1 MENNNQTSM
10 SSGHSSVQPLVR
22 ASSVTKKFGGFIALN
37 NVNLDIGPGER
48 VGLIGPNGS
57 GKSTLVNCISGM
69 LTIEAGKIEL
79 AGADISNLQPHAR
92 VHAGIARSFQI
103 PRPFKSMSVLENIMV
118 VLNFSGNDRKEAGD
132 NRSTHERAMAV
143 VHSVGLTSK
152 KDNISGSLTQV
163 ELRKLELARA
173 MAANP
178 RLLIAD
184 EALAGLSGAEV
195 DEILVLIMGMKEKG
209 VSVLLIEHIMSAV
222 MQFSERLVVL
232 VAGNKIADGL
242 PQDVI
247 NNPEVIKAYL
257 GE

>member
-1 MENNNQTSM
+1 MENQ
-10 SSGHSSVQPLVR
+10 HQPLVR
-22 ASSVTKKFGGFIALN
+22 VSDITKKFGGFTALS
-37 NVNLDIGPGER
+37 NVSLDIAPGER

-69 LTIEAGKIEL
+69 LEIDGGDILLNNTNISQL
-79 AGADISNLQPHAR
+79 APHAR

-103 PRPFKSMSVLENIMV
+103 PRPFKSMSVLENIKV
-118 VLNFSGNDRKEAGD
+118 VLTFSGNQRLDSSD
-132 NRSTHERAMAV
+132 LRSTQERAIAMV
-143 VHSVGLTSK
+143 ESVGLAPK
-152 KDNISGSLTQV
+152 MHAISASLTQV

-173 MAANP
+173 MSANP
-178 RLLIAD
+178 KLLIAD

-195 DEILVLIMGMKEKG
+195 DEVLVLIMNMKSKG

-232 VAGNKIADGL
+232 VAGNKIADGN

-247 NNPEVIKAYL
+247 NNPEVIRAYL

>member
-1 MENNNQTSM
+1 MENQ
-10 SSGHSSVQPLVR
+10 HQPLVR
-22 ASSVTKKFGGFIALN
+22 VSDITKKFGGFTALS
-37 NVNLDIGPGER
+37 NVSLDIAPGER

-69 LTIEAGKIEL
+69 VDIDGGHILLNNTNISQL
-79 AGADISNLQPHAR
+79 APHAR

-103 PRPFKSMSVLENIMV
+103 PRPFKSMSVLENVKV
-118 VLNFSGNDRKEAGD
+118 VLTFSGNQRLDSNES
-132 NRSTHERAMAV
+132 RSTDERAIAMV
-143 VHSVGLTSK
+143 ESVGLAPK
-152 KDNISGSLTQV
+152 MHAISASLTQV

-173 MAANP
+173 MSANP
-178 RLLIAD
+178 KLLIAD
-184 EALAGLSGAEV
+184 EALSGLSGAEV
-195 DEILVLIMGMKEKG
+195 DEVLVLIMNMKAKG

-232 VAGNKIADGL
+232 VAGNKIADGN

-247 NNPEVIKAYL
+247 NNPEVIRAYL

>member
-1 MENNNQTSM
+1 MENQQ
-10 SSGHSSVQPLVR
+10 QPLVR
-22 ASSVTKKFGGFIALN
+22 VSDITKKFGGFTALS
-37 NVNLDIGPGER
+37 NVSLDIAPGER

-69 LTIEAGKIEL
+69 VDIDGGHILLNNTNISQL
-79 AGADISNLQPHAR
+79 APHAR

-103 PRPFKSMSVLENIMV
+103 PRPFKSMSVLENIKV
-118 VLNFSGNDRKEAGD
+118 VLTFSGNQRLDSND
-132 NRSTHERAMAV
+132 LRSTQERAIAMV
-143 VHSVGLTSK
+143 ESVGLAPK
-152 KDNISGSLTQV
+152 MHAISASLTQV

-173 MAANP
+173 MSANP
-178 RLLIAD
+178 KLLIAD

-195 DEILVLIMGMKEKG
+195 DEVLVLIMNMKAKG

-232 VAGNKIADGL
+232 VAGNKIADGN

-247 NNPEVIKAYL
+247 NNPEVIRAYL

>member
-1 MENNNQTSM
+1 MENQQ
-10 SSGHSSVQPLVR
+10 QPLVR
-22 ASSVTKKFGGFIALN
+22 VSDITKKFGGFTALS
-37 NVNLDIGPGER
+37 NVSLDIAPGER

-69 LTIEAGKIEL
+69 VDIDGGHILLNNTNISQL
-79 AGADISNLQPHAR
+79 APHAR

-103 PRPFKSMSVLENIMV
+103 PRPFKSMSVLENIKV
-118 VLNFSGNDRKEAGD
+118 VLTFSGNQRLSSNES
-132 NRSTHERAMAV
+132 RSTDERAIAMV
-143 VHSVGLTSK
+143 ESVGLAPK
-152 KDNISGSLTQV
+152 MHAISASLTQV

-173 MAANP
+173 MSANP
-178 RLLIAD
+178 KLLIAD

-195 DEILVLIMGMKEKG
+195 DEVLVLIMNMKSKG

-232 VAGNKIADGL
+232 VAGNKIADGN

-247 NNPEVIKAYL
+247 NNPEVIRAYL

>member
-1 MENNNQTSM
+1 MENQ
-10 SSGHSSVQPLVR
+10 HQPLVR
-22 ASSVTKKFGGFIALN
+22 VSDITKKFGGFTALS
-37 NVNLDIGPGER
+37 NVSLDIAPGER

-69 LTIEAGKIEL
+69 VDIDGGHILLNNTNISQL
-79 AGADISNLQPHAR
+79 APHAR

-103 PRPFKSMSVLENIMV
+103 PRPFKSMSVLENIKV
-118 VLNFSGNDRKEAGD
+118 VLTFSGNQRLDSNES
-132 NRSTHERAMAV
+132 RSTDERAIAMV
-143 VHSVGLTSK
+143 ESVGLAPK
-152 KDNISGSLTQV
+152 MHAISASLTQV

-173 MAANP
+173 MSANP
-178 RLLIAD
+178 KLLIAD

-195 DEILVLIMGMKEKG
+195 DEVLVLIMNMKAKG

-232 VAGNKIADGL
+232 VAGNKIADGN

-247 NNPEVIKAYL
+247 NNPEVIRAYL

>member
-1 MENNNQTSM
+1 MENQ
-10 SSGHSSVQPLVR
+10 HQPLVR
-22 ASSVTKKFGGFIALN
+22 VSDITKKFGGFTALS
-37 NVNLDIGPGER
+37 NVSLDIAPGER

-69 LTIEAGKIEL
+69 LEIDGGDILLNNTNISQL
-79 AGADISNLQPHAR
+79 ATHAR

-103 PRPFKSMSVLENIMV
+103 PRPFKSMSVLENIKV
-118 VLNFSGNDRKEAGD
+118 VLTFSGNQRLDSND
-132 NRSTHERAMAV
+132 LRSTQERAIAMV
-143 VHSVGLTSK
+143 ESVGLAPK
-152 KDNISGSLTQV
+152 MHAISASLTQV

-173 MAANP
+173 MSANP
-178 RLLIAD
+178 KLLIAD

-195 DEILVLIMGMKEKG
+195 DEVLVLIMNMKSKG

-232 VAGNKIADGL
+232 VAGNKIADGN

-247 NNPEVIKAYL
+247 NNPEVIRAYL

>member
-1 MENNNQTSM
+1 MENQ
-10 SSGHSSVQPLVR
+10 HQPLVR
-22 ASSVTKKFGGFIALN
+22 VSDITKKFGGFTALS
-37 NVNLDIGPGER
+37 NVSLDIAPGER

-69 LTIEAGKIEL
+69 VDIDGGHILLNNTNISQL
-79 AGADISNLQPHAR
+79 APHAR

-103 PRPFKSMSVLENIMV
+103 PRPFKSMSVLENIKV
-118 VLNFSGNDRKEAGD
+118 VLTFSGNQRLSSNES
-132 NRSTHERAMAV
+132 RSTDERAIAMV
-143 VHSVGLTSK
+143 ESVGLAPK
-152 KDNISGSLTQV
+152 MHAISASLTQV

-173 MAANP
+173 MSANP
-178 RLLIAD
+178 KLLIAD

-195 DEILVLIMGMKEKG
+195 DEVLVLIMNMKSKG

-232 VAGNKIADGL
+232 VAGNKIADGN

-247 NNPEVIKAYL
+247 NNPEVIRAYL

>member
-1 MENNNQTSM
+1 MENQ
-10 SSGHSSVQPLVR
+10 HQPLVR
-22 ASSVTKKFGGFIALN
+22 VSDITKKFGGFTALS
-37 NVNLDIGPGER
+37 NVSLDIAPGER

-69 LTIEAGKIEL
+69 VDIDGGHILLNNTNISQL
-79 AGADISNLQPHAR
+79 APHAR

-103 PRPFKSMSVLENIMV
+103 PRPFKSMSVLENIKV
-118 VLNFSGNDRKEAGD
+118 VLTFSGNQRLDSNES
-132 NRSTHERAMAV
+132 RSTDERAIAMV
-143 VHSVGLTSK
+143 ESVGLAPK
-152 KDNISGSLTQV
+152 MHAISASLTQV

-173 MAANP
+173 MSANP
-178 RLLIAD
+178 KLLIAD

-195 DEILVLIMGMKEKG
+195 DEVLVLIMNMKSKG

-232 VAGNKIADGL
+232 VAGNKIADGN

-247 NNPEVIKAYL
+247 NNPEVIRAYL

>member
-1 MENNNQTSM
+1 MENQ
-10 SSGHSSVQPLVR
+10 HQPLVR
-22 ASSVTKKFGGFIALN
+22 VSDITKKFGGFTALS
-37 NVNLDIGPGER
+37 NVSLDIAPGER

-69 LTIEAGKIEL
+69 LEIDGGDILLNNTNISQL
-79 AGADISNLQPHAR
+79 APHAR

-103 PRPFKSMSVLENIMV
+103 PRPFKSMSVLENIKV
-118 VLNFSGNDRKEAGD
+118 VLTFSGNQRLDSNES
-132 NRSTHERAMAV
+132 RSTDERAIAMV
-143 VHSVGLTSK
+143 ESVGLAPK
-152 KDNISGSLTQV
+152 MHAISASLTQV

-173 MAANP
+173 MSANP
-178 RLLIAD
+178 KLLIAD

-195 DEILVLIMGMKEKG
+195 DEVLVLIMNMKAKG

-232 VAGNKIADGL
+232 VAGNNIADGN

-247 NNPEVIKAYL
+247 NNPEVISAYL
-257 GE
+257 VE

>member
-1 MENNNQTSM
+1 MENQ
-10 SSGHSSVQPLVR
+10 HQPLVR
-22 ASSVTKKFGGFIALN
+22 VSDITKRFGGFTALS
-37 NVNLDIGPGER
+37 NVSLDIAPGER

-69 LTIEAGKIEL
+69 LEIDGGDILLNNTNISQL
-79 AGADISNLQPHAR
+79 APHAR

-103 PRPFKSMSVLENIMV
+103 PRPFKSMSVLENIKV
-118 VLNFSGNDRKEAGD
+118 VLTFSGNQRLDSND
-132 NRSTHERAMAV
+132 LRSTQERAIAMV
-143 VHSVGLTSK
+143 ESVGLAPK
-152 KDNISGSLTQV
+152 MHAISASLTQV

-173 MAANP
+173 MSANP
-178 RLLIAD
+178 KLLIAD

-195 DEILVLIMGMKEKG
+195 DEVLVLIMNMKTKG

-232 VAGNKIADGL
+232 VAGNKIADGN

-247 NNPEVIKAYL
+247 NNPEVIRAYL

>member
-1 MENNNQTSM
+1 MENQ
-10 SSGHSSVQPLVR
+10 HQPLVR
-22 ASSVTKKFGGFIALN
+22 VSDITKKFGGFTALS
-37 NVNLDIGPGER
+37 NVSLDIAPGER

-69 LTIEAGKIEL
+69 LEIDGGDILLNNTNISQL
-79 AGADISNLQPHAR
+79 APHAR

-103 PRPFKSMSVLENIMV
+103 PRPFKSMSVLENIKV
-118 VLNFSGNDRKEAGD
+118 VLTFSGNQRLDSND
-132 NRSTHERAMAV
+132 LRSTQERAIAMV
-143 VHSVGLTSK
+143 ESVGLAPK
-152 KDNISGSLTQV
+152 MHAISASLTQV

-173 MAANP
+173 MSANP
-178 RLLIAD
+178 KLLIAD

-195 DEILVLIMGMKEKG
+195 DEVLELIMNMKSKG

-232 VAGNKIADGL
+232 VAGNKIADGN

-247 NNPEVIKAYL
+247 NNPEVIRAYL

>member
-1 MENNNQTSM
+1 MENQ
-10 SSGHSSVQPLVR
+10 HQPLVR
-22 ASSVTKKFGGFIALN
+22 VSDSTKKFGGFTALS
-37 NVNLDIGPGER
+37 NVSLDIAPGER

-69 LTIEAGKIEL
+69 LEIDGGDILLNNTNISQL
-79 AGADISNLQPHAR
+79 APHAR

-103 PRPFKSMSVLENIMV
+103 PRPFKSMSVLENIKV
-118 VLNFSGNDRKEAGD
+118 VLTFSGNQRLDSD
-132 NRSTHERAMAV
+132 DLRSTQERAIAMV
-143 VHSVGLTSK
+143 ESVGLAPK
-152 KDNISGSLTQV
+152 MHAISASLTQV

-173 MAANP
+173 MSANP
-178 RLLIAD
+178 KLLIAD

-195 DEILVLIMGMKEKG
+195 DEVLVLIMNMKSKG

-232 VAGNKIADGL
+232 VAGNKIADGN

-247 NNPEVIKAYL
+247 NNPEVIRAYL

>member
-1 MENNNQTSM
+1 MENQQ
-10 SSGHSSVQPLVR
+10 QPLVR
-22 ASSVTKKFGGFIALN
+22 VSDITKKFGGFTALS
-37 NVNLDIGPGER
+37 NVSLDIAPGER

-69 LTIEAGKIEL
+69 VDIDGGHILLNNTNISQL
-79 AGADISNLQPHAR
+79 APHAR

-103 PRPFKSMSVLENIMV
+103 PRPFKSMSVLENIKV
-118 VLNFSGNDRKEAGD
+118 VLTFSGNQRLSSNES
-132 NRSTHERAMAV
+132 RSMDERAIAMV
-143 VHSVGLTSK
+143 ESVGLAPK
-152 KDNISGSLTQV
+152 MHAISASLTQV

-173 MAANP
+173 MSANP
-178 RLLIAD
+178 KLLIAD

-195 DEILVLIMGMKEKG
+195 DEVLVLIMNMKSKG

-232 VAGNKIADGL
+232 VAGNKIADGN

-247 NNPEVIKAYL
+247 NNPEVIRAYL

>member
-1 MENNNQTSM
+1 MENQ
-10 SSGHSSVQPLVR
+10 HQPLVR
-22 ASSVTKKFGGFIALN
+22 VSDITKKFGGFTALS
-37 NVNLDIGPGER
+37 NVSLDIAPGER

-69 LTIEAGKIEL
+69 VDIDGGHILLNNTNISQL
-79 AGADISNLQPHAR
+79 APHAR

-103 PRPFKSMSVLENIMV
+103 PRPFKSMSVLENIKV
-118 VLNFSGNDRKEAGD
+118 VLTFSGNQRLSSNES
-132 NRSTHERAMAV
+132 RSTDERAIAMV
-143 VHSVGLTSK
+143 ESVGLAPK
-152 KDNISGSLTQV
+152 MHAISASLTQV

-173 MAANP
+173 MSANP
-178 RLLIAD
+178 KLLIAD

-195 DEILVLIMGMKEKG
+195 DEVLVLIMNMKAKG

-232 VAGNKIADGL
+232 VAGNKIADGN

-247 NNPEVIKAYL
+247 NNPEVIRAYL

>member
-1 MENNNQTSM
+1 MVWKIMENTTQT
-10 SSGHSSVQPLVR
+10 QTPLVK
-22 ASSVTKKFGGFIALN
+22 ANSVTKKFGGFTALSNVDLVIA
-37 NVNLDIGPGER
+37 PGER

-69 LTIEAGKIEL
+69 LKIDGGSIEFAGEN
-79 AGADISNLQPHAR
+79 ISSLPPHAR

-103 PRPFKSMSVLENIMV
+103 PRPFKTMSVFENIMV
-118 VLNFSGNDRKEAGD
+118 VLNFSGNDRKSAD
-132 NRSTHERAMAV
+132 DLRSTEERAMDIV
-143 VHSVGLTSK
+143 QGVGLHSK
-152 KDNISGSLTQV
+152 KDHVSASLTQV

-178 RLLIAD
+178 KVLIAD

-195 DEILVLIMGMKEKG
+195 DEILDLIMGMKEKG
-209 VSVLLIEHIMSAV
+209 VSVLMIEHIMSAV
-222 MQFSERLVVL
+222 MRFSERLVVL

>member
-1 MENNNQTSM
+1 MENQ
-10 SSGHSSVQPLVR
+10 HQPLVR
-22 ASSVTKKFGGFIALN
+22 VSDITKKFGGFTALS
-37 NVNLDIGPGER
+37 NVSLDIAPGER

-69 LTIEAGKIEL
+69 LEIDGGDILLNNTNISQL
-79 AGADISNLQPHAR
+79 APHAR

-103 PRPFKSMSVLENIMV
+103 PRPFKSMSVLENIKV
-118 VLNFSGNDRKEAGD
+118 VLTFSGNQRLDSND
-132 NRSTHERAMAV
+132 LRSTQERAIAMV
-143 VHSVGLTSK
+143 ESVGLAPK
-152 KDNISGSLTQV
+152 MHAISASLTQV

-173 MAANP
+173 MSANP
-178 RLLIAD
+178 KLLIAD
-184 EALAGLSGAEV
+184 EALAGLSGAKV
-195 DEILVLIMGMKEKG
+195 DEVLGFNMIMKSKG

-232 VAGNKIADGL
+232 VAGNKIADGN

-247 NNPEVIKAYL
+247 NNPEVIRAYL

>member
-1 MENNNQTSM
+1 MENQ
-10 SSGHSSVQPLVR
+10 HQPLVR
-22 ASSVTKKFGGFIALN
+22 VSDITKKFGGFTALS
-37 NVNLDIGPGER
+37 NVSLDIAPGER

-69 LTIEAGKIEL
+69 VDIDGGHILLNNTNISQL
-79 AGADISNLQPHAR
+79 APHAR

-103 PRPFKSMSVLENIMV
+103 PRPFKSMSVLENIKV
-118 VLNFSGNDRKEAGD
+118 VLTFSGNQRLDSND
-132 NRSTHERAMAV
+132 LRSTQERAIAMV
-143 VHSVGLTSK
+143 ESVGLAPK
-152 KDNISGSLTQV
+152 MHAISASLTQV

-173 MAANP
+173 MSANP
-178 RLLIAD
+178 KLLIAD

-195 DEILVLIMGMKEKG
+195 DEVLVLIMNMKSKG

-232 VAGNKIADGL
+232 VAGNKIADGN

-247 NNPEVIKAYL
+247 NNPEVIRAYL